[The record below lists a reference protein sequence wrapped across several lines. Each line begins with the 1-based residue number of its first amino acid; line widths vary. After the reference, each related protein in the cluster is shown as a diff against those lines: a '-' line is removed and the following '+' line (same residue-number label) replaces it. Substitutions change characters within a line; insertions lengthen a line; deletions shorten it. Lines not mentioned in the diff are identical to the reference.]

1 MGDVERA
8 RSGDILRWVGDG
20 GIGSSTGASVGEGSS
35 FWASDKGTGDPSPV
49 AGETDDT
56 LE

>member
-35 FWASDKGTGDPSPV
+35 FWASDKGAGDPSPV